1 MYAALCCCYIEAM
14 LVDRLLKEA
23 EPLEEKRNV
32 EMGDE
37 RSRAAYSEDDN
48 IGDGLEQEERK
59 LLSRY
64 GVWLLVELTPVREDV
79 PIVSLM
85 YSISAQSY
93 HTECTILLYVF
104 VVKAELINTALDKY
118 IYYLPNALAALD
130 RL

>member
-1 MYAALCCCYIEAM
+1 M

-48 IGDGLEQEERK
+48 IGDGLEAEERK

-64 GVWLLVELTPVREDV
+64 GVWLLVELTPAREDV
-79 PIVSLM
+79 PIVSL
-85 YSISAQSY
+85 ICTVIIQN
-93 HTECTILLYVF
+93 TEFCCTCL
-104 VVKAELINTALDKY
+104 
-118 IYYLPNALAALD
+118 
-130 RL
+130 